1 MIDVSLNSSKLD
13 YALQRLASAA
23 RVELGKVIKQEG
35 GNVAKSIMMIL
46 PPTPSPGTTKPR
58 GSGLSLKAKQQGE
71 NAIKSDLFGGRRRSG
86 ARYASIGLFQRIGSS
101 TIEYESTGR
110 RFYDDRLRKR
120 KRTET
125 AAVRLGWERSKTI
138 RIYFKF
144 WRPNA
149 SDGDL
154 SNFHLRY
161 RNKYGRIPFVSQSM
175 IGRWKV
181 QDQMWISN
189 DTADRYLSAVQ
200 SRVGYAKAGFA
211 AAALACG
218 MRLPAWVRRHSQR
231 AGVASV
237 NFGANPYV
245 TGTATNIK
253 VPNPSRY
260 VDAGLKFREKITLKK
275 VNAILANRAVNL
287 GFAKVDG
294 AGRVQENMPA

>member
-1 MIDVSLNSSKLD
+1 MIAVTLNSAKLD

-23 RVELGKVIKQEG
+23 RVDLGKVIKQEG

-86 ARYASIGLFQRIGSS
+86 ARYSAIGLFQRIGGS
-101 TIEYESTGR
+101 T
-110 RFYDDRLRKR
+110 LQPPKR
-120 KRTET
+120 ARTET

-149 SDGDL
+149 SDGEL
-154 SNFHLRY
+154 NNFHLRF
-161 RNKYGRIPFVSQSM
+161 RNKYGRVPFVSQST

-181 QDQMWISN
+181 QDQMWIS
-189 DTADRYLSAVQ
+189 DGTADRYLKGVQ

-231 AGVASV
+231 AGIASV

-253 VPNPSRY
+253 VPNPSHY
-260 VDAGLKFREKITLKK
+260 VDSGLKFREKITLKK
-275 VNAILANRAVNL
+275 VDAILANRAVNL

-294 AGRVQENMPA
+294 AGKVQENMPA

>member
-1 MIDVSLNSSKLD
+1 MIDVQLNSANLD
-13 YALQRLASAA
+13 FALQRLALAA
-23 RVELGKVIKQEG
+23 KVDLGKVIKQEG

-46 PPTPSPGTTKPR
+46 PPTPVPGTTKPR

-71 NAIKSDLFGGRRRSG
+71 NAIKSDLFGGRRLSG
-86 ARYASIGLFQRIGSS
+86 ARYASIGLFQRIGGS
-101 TIEYESTGR
+101 T
-110 RFYDDRLRKR
+110 LQPPKR
-120 KRTET
+120 ARTET

-138 RIYFKF
+138 RIYFKY

-149 SDGDL
+149 SDGEL
-154 SNFHLRY
+154 NNFHLRF
-161 RNKYGRIPFVSQSM
+161 RNRYGRVPFVSQST

-189 DTADRYLSAVQ
+189 GTADKYLKAVQ

-218 MRLPAWVRRHSQR
+218 MRLPAWVRRHAQR
-231 AGVASV
+231 AGISSV

-245 TGTATNIK
+245 VGTATNIK
-253 VPNPSRY
+253 VPNASRY

-275 VNAILANRAVNL
+275 VDAILANRAVNL

-294 AGRVQENMPA
+294 AGNVQENMPA

>member
-1 MIDVSLNSSKLD
+1 MIAVTLNSSKLD

-23 RVELGKVIKQEG
+23 RVDLGKVIKQEG

-46 PPTPSPGTTKPR
+46 PPTPVPGTTKPR

-86 ARYASIGLFQRIGSS
+86 ARYASIGLFQRIGGS
-101 TIEYESTGR
+101 T
-110 RFYDDRLRKR
+110 LQPPKR
-120 KRTET
+120 ARTET

-149 SDGDL
+149 SDSEL
-154 SNFHLRY
+154 NNFHLRF
-161 RNKYGRIPFVSQSM
+161 RNKYGRVPFVSQST
-175 IGRWKV
+175 IGRQKV
-181 QDQMWISN
+181 QDQMWIS
-189 DTADRYLSAVQ
+189 DGVADRYLSAVQ

-211 AAALACG
+211 AAAIACG

-275 VNAILANRAVNL
+275 VDAILANRAVNL

-294 AGRVQENMPA
+294 AGKVQENMPA

>member
-1 MIDVSLNSSKLD
+1 MIDVTLNSAKLD

-23 RVELGKVIKQEG
+23 RVDLGKVIKQEG

-46 PPTPSPGTTKPR
+46 PPTPAAGETKPR

-71 NAIKSDLFGGRRRSG
+71 NAIKSDLFGGRRKSG
-86 ARYASIGLFQRIGSS
+86 ARYASIGLFQRIGGS
-101 TIEYESTGR
+101 TIQPP
-110 RFYDDRLRKR
+110 KR
-120 KRTET
+120 ARTET

-138 RIYFKF
+138 RIYFKY
-144 WRPNA
+144 WRPSA
-149 SDGDL
+149 SDGEL
-154 SNFHLRY
+154 NNFHLRF
-161 RNKYGRIPFVSQSM
+161 RNRYGRVPFVSQST

-181 QDQMWISN
+181 QDQMWIS
-189 DTADRYLSAVQ
+189 DGTADRYLKAVQ

-253 VPNPSRY
+253 VPNASRY

-275 VNAILANRAVNL
+275 VDAILANRAVNL
-287 GFAKVDG
+287 GFARVDG
-294 AGRVQENMPA
+294 AGNVQDNMPA

>member
-1 MIDVSLNSSKLD
+1 MIDVQLNSAKLD
-13 YALQRLASAA
+13 YALQRLALAA
-23 RVELGKVIKQEG
+23 KVDLGKVIKQEG

-46 PPTPSPGTTKPR
+46 PPTPVPGTTKPR

-101 TIEYESTGR
+101 T
-110 RFYDDRLRKR
+110 LQPPKR
-120 KRTET
+120 ARTET

-138 RIYFKF
+138 RIYFKY

-154 SNFHLRY
+154 NNFHLRF
-161 RNKYGRIPFVSQSM
+161 RNRYGRVPFVSQST

-189 DTADRYLSAVQ
+189 GTADKYLKAVQ

-218 MRLPAWVRRHSQR
+218 MRLPAWVRRHAQR
-231 AGVASV
+231 AGISSV

-245 TGTATNIK
+245 VGTATNIK
-253 VPNPSRY
+253 VPNASRY

-275 VNAILANRAVNL
+275 VDAILANRAVNL

-294 AGRVQENMPA
+294 AGNVQENMPA

>member
-1 MIDVSLNSSKLD
+1 MIDVTLNSAKLD

-23 RVELGKVIKQEG
+23 KVDLGKVIKQEG

-46 PPTPSPGTTKPR
+46 PPTPATGDTKPR

-71 NAIKSDLFGGRRRSG
+71 NAIKSDLFGGRRKSG
-86 ARYASIGLFQRIGSS
+86 ARYSSIGLFQRIGGS
-101 TIEYESTGR
+101 T
-110 RFYDDRLRKR
+110 LQPPKR
-120 KRTET
+120 ARTET

-138 RIYFKF
+138 RIYFKY
-144 WRPNA
+144 WRPSA
-149 SDGDL
+149 SDGEL
-154 SNFHLRY
+154 NNFHLRF
-161 RNKYGRIPFVSQSM
+161 RNRYGRVPFVSQST

-181 QDQMWISN
+181 QDQMWIS
-189 DTADRYLSAVQ
+189 DGTADRYLKAVQ

-253 VPNPSRY
+253 VPNASRY
-260 VDAGLKFREKITLKK
+260 VEAGLKFREKITLKK
-275 VNAILANRAVNL
+275 VDAILANRAVNL
-287 GFAKVDG
+287 GFARVDG
-294 AGRVQENMPA
+294 AGNVQDNMPA

>member
-23 RVELGKVIKQEG
+23 RVDLGKVIKQEG

-46 PPTPSPGTTKPR
+46 PPTASPGTTKPR

-86 ARYASIGLFQRIGSS
+86 ARYASIGLFQRIGGS
-101 TIEYESTGR
+101 TIQPP
-110 RFYDDRLRKR
+110 KR
-120 KRTET
+120 ARTET

-144 WRPNA
+144 WQPSA
-149 SDGDL
+149 SVPEM
-154 SNFHLRY
+154 NTFHLKF
-161 RNKYGRIPFVSQSM
+161 RNKYGRVPFVSQST

-181 QDQMWISN
+181 QDQMWIS
-189 DTADRYLSAVQ
+189 DDSADRYLRWVQ
-200 SRVGYAKAGFA
+200 SSVGFSKAGFA

-218 MRLPAWVRRHSQR
+218 IRLPAWVRRHSQQ
-231 AGVASV
+231 AGIASV
-237 NFGANPYV
+237 NFGSNPYV

-253 VPNPSRY
+253 IPNASRY
-260 VDAGLKFREKITLKK
+260 VDSGLKFREKITLKK
-275 VNAILANRAVNL
+275 VDAILANRAVNL